1 MFKNKIFLFVIMA
14 VVLATVAYTFLNDET
29 QLSGTKPKSVGNY
42 VKQIERERT
51 EKDAFFKTSEESP
64 IENKAAFKGLNYF
77 PIDSNYN
84 ISSEILP
91 YTEDDIETKVKLS
104 DGTTDTYLKFGF
116 ARFNL
121 HDTVYQLLVY
131 QKDKTLMILFKDL
144 TAPKETYG
152 GGRYLDIPLGMASNG
167 RLPID
172 FNRSYNPFCAY
183 NHTYACPIPP
193 PENTLNARI
202 EAGEKNPN

>member
-1 MFKNKIFLFVIMA
+1 MFKNKIFLFVIIA
-14 VVLATVAYTFLNDET
+14 VVVATVAYTFLNDDT
-29 QLSGTKPKSVGNY
+29 QLSGSKPKITGNY
-42 VKQIERERT
+42 TKQITQERA
-51 EKDAFFKTSEESP
+51 EKDKFFKTSNESP
-64 IENKAAFKGLNYF
+64 IEDKATFKSLNYF

-84 ISSEILP
+84 VSAELLP
-91 YTEDDIETKVKLS
+91 YTEDDIETKIKLS

-121 HDTVYQLLVY
+121 HDTVFQLLVY
-131 QKDKTLMILFKDL
+131 QKEKTLMIFFKDL

-172 FNRSYNPFCAY
+172 FNKAYNPFCVY

-202 EAGEKNPN
+202 EAGERNY